1 MVIKE
6 DDMKREDG
14 YIIHWKTKGAKD
26 GIRRYQSYAVAPT
39 RSGMVGQEIGEAAK
53 QRQRIENRNTPQG
66 YKSNG
71 GNKVYRDLQELRRQ
85 SQNNRS
91 DDRRRQRNANIDTT
105 KSKEHMPREISNK
118 TMRGGKPV
126 KDKPFKEKMKEFN
139 KKRWAKSYRKLYRHR
154 DQYTVDELNDAM
166 YRLGVEDTLKRK
178 MGSLTV
184 NTTKNG
190 ADIFKNL
197 VSMAGSGL
205 GMWNAYASAQNAYN
219 TYKGNGK
226 QMLPNALGKGT
237 LTGYPKPKKKD
248 DDNDDEKKKKK

>member
-26 GIRRYQSYAVAPT
+26 GIRRFQSYAVAPT

-53 QRQRIENRNTPQG
+53 QRQRIENRNAPQG

-71 GNKVYRDLQELRRQ
+71 GNKVYRDPQELRRQ
-85 SQNNRS
+85 SQNNR
-91 DDRRRQRNANIDTT
+91 NVNIDTT
-105 KSKEHMPREISNK
+105 KLNEYMAREIAYK
-118 TMRGGKPV
+118 TMRGERPV
-126 KDKPFKEKMKEFN
+126 KGKLFKEKMKEFN

-154 DQYTVDELNDAM
+154 DQYTVDELNNAM

-184 NTTKNG
+184 NTTRNG

-197 VSMAGSGL
+197 ASMAGSGL

-219 TYKGNGK
+219 TYKKNGK

-237 LTGYPKPKKKD
+237 LTGYPKPKNNDSK
-248 DDNDDEKKKKK
+248 NDDEKKKPKK